1 MAMLSIHQAHIEDD
15 RAYVRELFWEY
26 LQWANGRVNEEF
38 GVNFDIETMLV
49 DDMAKLDIYFP
60 PDGRLMLATEESLP
74 AGIACLKKLR
84 MDIAEIKRM
93 YVRPQFRG
101 RGIGRALLQR
111 LLVEAKEIGYPAVR
125 LDSARFMQ
133 EAHALYRSSGF
144 DEVEPYPESEIPTE
158 FQEHWVFMEMRL

>member
-1 MAMLSIHQAHIEDD
+1 
-15 RAYVRELFWEY
+15 
-26 LQWANGRVNEEF
+26 
-38 GVNFDIETMLV
+38 
-49 DDMAKLDIYFP
+49 
-60 PDGRLMLATEESLP
+60 
-74 AGIACLKKLR
+74 